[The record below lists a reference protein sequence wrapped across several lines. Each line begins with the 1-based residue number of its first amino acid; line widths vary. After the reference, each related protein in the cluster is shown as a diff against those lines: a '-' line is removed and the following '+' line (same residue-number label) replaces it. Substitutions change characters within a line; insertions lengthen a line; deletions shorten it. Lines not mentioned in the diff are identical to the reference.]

1 VEGEESLQLAK
12 SKAVAVVSHVGPRSF
27 RVEAQIGDSM
37 LVIKPVTSPLTC
49 YDSSQRQHARLL
61 LPRFFRRTHGS
72 KNIPASAAQRAPVYE
87 QLFGRECRALN
98 SEALNSIN
106 YNSRET

>member
-1 VEGEESLQLAK
+1 MLAIE
-12 SKAVAVVSHVGPRSF
+12 PT
-27 RVEAQIGDSM
+27 
-37 LVIKPVTSPLTC
+37 TSPLTC

-61 LPRFFRRTHGS
+61 LPRFFRRTHGW
-72 KNIPASAAQRAPVYE
+72 KNIPASSAERAPVYV

-98 SEALNSIN
+98 SETIHSIN